1 MKMKRF
7 LLAVFLLCSLGAT
20 SQVKMRDLLRSM
32 PDSIIPYL
40 STTNRLDC
48 IDFKEAGM
56 KAEVHNALD
65 GKSEL
70 LSLSEHQADFQLN
83 EAHRMQLQL
92 LETGIPGD
100 SCSQVLCVVDTYGK
114 DIQES
119 SIRFFS
125 LGWHQLPTSDY
136 MAVPQHIFTAVI
148 SSGKEHIELS
158 LTPSDYTERPAL
170 EEQKPI
176 EILPTKLKWINNSF
190 K

>member
-7 LLAVFLLCSLGAT
+7 LIAVSFLCSLGAAA
-20 SQVKMRDLLRSM
+20 QVKMHDVLRSM
-32 PDSIIPYL
+32 PDSIVPYL

-70 LSLSEHQADFQLN
+70 LSLTDCQAVFQLN
-83 EAHRMQLQL
+83 EAHCMQLQL
-92 LETGIPGD
+92 LATNIPVD

-114 DIQES
+114 DFHES

-125 LGWHQLPTSDY
+125 LGWHQLPTGNYVD
-136 MAVPQHIFTAVI
+136 VPQYAFTAEI
-148 SSGKEHIELS
+148 SSMKEYTELT
-158 LTPSDYTERPAL
+158 LTPSDYMERPAL

-176 EILPTKLKWINNSF
+176 EILPTKLKWRNNFF